1 MKKTK
6 FEFGEKI
13 LVTGEIQRIKKDRIG
28 NKEVIIPFR
37 EWIRYEHPPRPAL
50 FLNGINLSN
59 GTVEYE
65 SYGDEGGTYVFNP
78 SELIPG
84 AWICEYNRAPRKV
97 FLSDCKKIK

>member
-13 LVTGEIQRIKKDRIG
+13 LVTGEIRRQKSYKHENIDRI
-28 NKEVIIPFR
+28 VPYR
-37 EWIRYEHPPRPAL
+37 SWIRYEHPPRPAL
-50 FLNGINLSN
+50 FLNGINLAN

-65 SYGDEGGTYVFNP
+65 SYGDEGGTYFNP